1 MTLLYKC
8 FNKDGE
14 LIYVGT
20 TSKDKQHI
28 HNKLNKKKWSKDIYR
43 LTIEEMRSTEAS
55 YYRSKLI
62 ARHDPIR
69 NRHNEGE
76 EAFGLKEPNAKIKF
90 KGYSRKPAIT
100 FKNSGEGFI
109 IIKNS

>member
-1 MTLLYKC
+1 MAILYRC
-8 FNKDGE
+8 FNKDND

-20 TSKDKQHI
+20 TSKNKQEI
-28 HNKLNKKKWSKDIYR
+28 LNKISKKKWAKEVFK
-43 LTIEEMRSTEAS
+43 LVTEEMRQVEAS

-62 ARHDPIR
+62 ERHDPIR

-90 KGYSRKPAIT
+90 KGYSKKPAIT
-100 FKNSGEGFI
+100 FKGAGEGFI
-109 IIKNS
+109 IIK